1 MTNTEYRFDPVDLVE
16 IRRWTRLSVGQ
27 RLHVML
33 NARKLAMGFMRG
45 RLRKRYPNLS
55 IEELNVRLLE
65 ELNQRDKQPIPR
77 F

>member
-1 MTNTEYRFDPVDLVE
+1 MINTEYRFDAIDIVE
-16 IRRWTRLSVGQ
+16 MRRWTQLSVGQ

-45 RLRKRYPNLS
+45 RLRKRYPTLS
-55 IEELNVRLLE
+55 IEELNLKLLE
-65 ELNQRDKQPIPR
+65 ELNDRGKHPIPR

>member
-1 MTNTEYRFDPVDLVE
+1 MTNTEYRFDPIDMVE
-16 IRRWTRLSVGQ
+16 MRRWTRLSVGQ
-27 RLHVML
+27 RIQVML

-55 IEELNVRLLE
+55 IEELNLRLLE

>member
-1 MTNTEYRFDPVDLVE
+1 MTTTDYRFDPIDMVE
-16 IRRWTRLSVGQ
+16 MRRWTRLSVGQ
-27 RLHVML
+27 RLQVML